1 VSLAL
6 HPETY
11 LGMHFLLLLGVIAG
25 SGDASSAAVGRVVAV
40 VIKRLDLADLSISA
54 SKSCQIAEI
63 HHMIAR
69 GMGIADSD
77 MAPRD
82 ER

>member
-1 VSLAL
+1 
-6 HPETY
+6 
-11 LGMHFLLLLGVIAG
+11 MHFLLLLGVIAG
-25 SGDASSAAVGRVVAV
+25 SGDASSAALGRVVAV